1 MCYEDFVRRITKM
14 MKLFIKENIKNNKRM
29 SVRDSRGQILYII
42 EGRWGR
48 KKDKMS
54 IYRTDG
60 THLMSMVQVKMSPIP
75 VFELIENNEKAG
87 TMRKHPGLFGI
98 RDSYFTLHP
107 HKWIITGDFED
118 LYFTTHKENELIME
132 CEKDLKSGL
141 TIYEVMIKYEEDAP
155 LSALITTL
163 FDHYSRKRGDEK
175 ETDNIFSDNYEL
187 GFFNP
192 FSLSTS
198 KPNHYPPKQS
208 TKPR

>member
-1 MCYEDFVRRITKM
+1 M
-14 MKLFIKENIKNNKRM
+14 MKLFIKENIKNNQRM
-29 SVRDSRGQILYII
+29 SVRDSRGQIVYII

-54 IYRTDG
+54 IYETNG
-60 THLMSMVQVKMSPIP
+60 THILSMVQVKGSPIP
-75 VFELIENNEKAG
+75 VFELREEKKHIG

-132 CEKDLKSGL
+132 CEKDANHGL
-141 TIYEVMIKYEEDAP
+141 TVYEVDIKYEEDAP

-163 FDHYSRKRGDEK
+163 FDHYSRRRVDNK
-175 ETDNIFSDNYEL
+175 EPDNIFRDNYEL
-187 GFFNP
+187 GFFHP
-192 FSLSTS
+192 FSSFTTNKNL
-198 KPNHYPPKQS
+198 YPYKKC
-208 TKPR
+208 TKTR

>member
-1 MCYEDFVRRITKM
+1 M
-14 MKLFIKENIKNNKRM
+14 MKLFIKENIRNNQRM
-29 SVRDSRGQILYII
+29 SVRDSRGQIIYII

-48 KKDKMS
+48 KMDKMA

-60 THLMSMVQVKMSPIP
+60 THLMSMIQLKMSPIP
-75 VFELIENNEKAG
+75 VFELIENNERTG

-141 TIYEVMIKYEEDAP
+141 TVYEVVIKNDEDAP

-163 FDHYSRKRGDEK
+163 FDHYSRKRVDEK
-175 ETDNIFSDNYEL
+175 ETENIFSENYEL

-192 FSLSTS
+192 FALYMS
-198 KPNHYPPKQS
+198 KTNQQQPKKC
-208 TKPR
+208 TKTR